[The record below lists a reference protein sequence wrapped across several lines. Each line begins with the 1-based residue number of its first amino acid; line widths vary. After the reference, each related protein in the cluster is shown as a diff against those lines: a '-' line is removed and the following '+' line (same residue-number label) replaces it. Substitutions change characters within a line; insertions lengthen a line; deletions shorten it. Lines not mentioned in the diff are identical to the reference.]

1 MTAEDRIQELIIAGR
16 KTQKTVDEA
25 MVALDEAAEEGCMLI
40 LEIRRLVSA
49 IRQHKEDSQVLGV
62 NPFAHDYDHELWQSI
77 GDDNAQ
83 H

>member
-1 MTAEDRIQELIIAGR
+1 
-16 KTQKTVDEA
+16 
-25 MVALDEAAEEGCMLI
+25 MLI